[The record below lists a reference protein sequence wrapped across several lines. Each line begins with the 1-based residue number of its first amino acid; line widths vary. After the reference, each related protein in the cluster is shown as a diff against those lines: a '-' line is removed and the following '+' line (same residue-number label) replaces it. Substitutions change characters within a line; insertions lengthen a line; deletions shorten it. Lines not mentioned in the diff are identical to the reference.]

1 LSGPG
6 LDTGAIFTDAVKEEV
21 IEKEEGCFDEE
32 GEWYTHDEK
41 LRQCRWLALDG
52 EISSEAKKLLNCGQ
66 TQIGFK
72 CRETCGCSDI
82 ASLEGITKCEDKKG
96 LWQTHERDEGRT
108 CEWMD
113 RKFGVERRELNC
125 GKTEIGVMC
134 QCKCSEPF
142 VEDVGNLSVDPML
155 PEQHDQTTS
164 YAVTQANFFD
174 GLREK
179 VEEQTRCADEEGEW
193 LNHDGNWR
201 QCRWLA
207 IDGEISS
214 EAKKLLNCGQTQIGF
229 KCRATC
235 GCSDIASLE
244 GTTKCED
251 KKGLW
256 QTHERDEGR
265 TCEWMDRK
273 FGVERRELNCG
284 KTEIGVMCQCKC
296 SEPFV
301 EAVDSTLQETGV
313 HTSFVDASQV
323 EVTENTCTDD
333 EGEWLN
339 NDNKLRQCRWLNLG
353 NAEARKFLNCGK
365 TGKILLRILV
375 CFIPCETRLS

>member
-1 LSGPG
+1 
-6 LDTGAIFTDAVKEEV
+6 
-21 IEKEEGCFDEE
+21 
-32 GEWYTHDEK
+32 
-41 LRQCRWLALDG
+41 
-52 EISSEAKKLLNCGQ
+52 
-66 TQIGFK
+66 
-72 CRETCGCSDI
+72 
-82 ASLEGITKCEDKKG
+82 
-96 LWQTHERDEGRT
+96 
-108 CEWMD
+108 M
-113 RKFGVERRELNC
+113 
-125 GKTEIGVMC
+125 
-134 QCKCSEPF
+134 
-142 VEDVGNLSVDPML
+142 
-155 PEQHDQTTS
+155 
-164 YAVTQANFFD
+164 
-174 GLREK
+174 
-179 VEEQTRCADEEGEW
+179 
-193 LNHDGNWR
+193 
-201 QCRWLA
+201 
-207 IDGEISS
+207 
-214 EAKKLLNCGQTQIGF
+214 
-229 KCRATC
+229 
-235 GCSDIASLE
+235 E

-301 EAVDSTLQETGV
+301 EADNYPVDSTLQETGV

-339 NDNKLRQCRWLNLG
+339 NENKLRQCRWLNLG